1 MVTLLRVQMDMLISD
16 VYVGVSTD
24 DQQLIQLPPSTNY
37 IRKPSS
43 QCYISPVVVVHQ
55 NERSC
60 LSNLPSSISMLE
72 GNSST
77 RMTAEDQLHLDPRIR
92 LVAWPSTTNIE
103 DKPWTAAFRNFA
115 THSMEYRS
123 AKKKTK
129 QCMVINN
136 LLKGVMLNI
145 DLHILLPKR
154 WLSDVTGKDDASC
167 NTR

>member
-1 MVTLLRVQMDMLISD
+1 MHPPYGQSNSSRTNPGREVINRCPLDLHNYKSPRLATRRVKKKTTKKTKKKTKKTTTKKTKKTKKKTKRTKKNRILQSEWQPEYLL
-16 VYVGVSTD
+16 
-24 DQQLIQLPPSTNY
+24 
-37 IRKPSS
+37 

-103 DKPWTAAFRNFA
+103 DKPWTAGSR
-115 THSMEYRS
+115 
-123 AKKKTK
+123 
-129 QCMVINN
+129 
-136 LLKGVMLNI
+136 
-145 DLHILLPKR
+145 
-154 WLSDVTGKDDASC
+154 
-167 NTR
+167 